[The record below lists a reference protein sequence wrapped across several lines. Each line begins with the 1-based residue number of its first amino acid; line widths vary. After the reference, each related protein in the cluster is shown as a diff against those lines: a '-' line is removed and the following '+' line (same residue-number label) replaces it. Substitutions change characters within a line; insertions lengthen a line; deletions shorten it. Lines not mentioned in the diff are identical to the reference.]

1 MSEPRTPQVP
11 MVDQNG
17 QPFYPL
23 TQYNQIVMPGGGRW
37 DGNPGS
43 SVELDATLKVPG
55 KAADAGA
62 VGAAVN
68 ELKNDKVANSGWT
81 ADKYLGTDADGN
93 VIVKDAYSLPT
104 ASADVLGGVKVG
116 NGLTIDANGVLS
128 LNVANASGVSF

>member
-37 DGNPGS
+37 DGETS
-43 SVELDATLKVPG
+43 SPVELDATLKEAG

-62 VGAAVN
+62 VGMALN
-68 ELKNDKVANSGWT
+68 ELNQAIP
-81 ADKYLGTDADGN
+81 AP
-93 VIVKDAYSLPT
+93 YSLPT
-104 ASADVLGGVKVG
+104 ASATVKGGVMVG
-116 NGLTIDANGVLS
+116 NGLAIDENGVLS
-128 LNVANASGVSF
+128 LALPDLDEVSY

>member
-43 SVELDATLKVPG
+43 SVELDTTLKVAG
-55 KAADAGA
+55 KAADAKATGDA
-62 VGAAVN
+62 LS
-68 ELKNDKVANSGWT
+68 ELKNEIPAP
-81 ADKYLGTDADGN
+81 
-93 VIVKDAYSLPT
+93 YSLPT
-104 ASADVLGGVKVG
+104 ASATVKGGVMVG
-116 NGLTIDANGVLS
+116 NGLAIDENGVLS
-128 LNVANASGVSF
+128 LALPDLDEVSY